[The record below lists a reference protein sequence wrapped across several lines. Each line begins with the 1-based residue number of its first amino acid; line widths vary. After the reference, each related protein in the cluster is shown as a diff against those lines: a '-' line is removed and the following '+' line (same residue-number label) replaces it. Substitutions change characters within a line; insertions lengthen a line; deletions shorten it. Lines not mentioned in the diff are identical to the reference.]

1 MKNDFGDLLRRAA
14 SIHRLRTE
22 RSLAEFGVTAG
33 QFAVLGI
40 VVDRPS
46 VSSAE
51 IARIEG
57 LTPQTVSVI
66 VANLMRRGALVR
78 IPHAVHGR
86 VQQIEATIAGLDLFK
101 KCEERAQQPEERLRR
116 EISQLDRLTVRRWL
130 AGIVA

>member
-1 MKNDFGDLLRRAA
+1 MKDDFGDLLRRAA

-33 QFAVLGI
+33 QFAVLSI
-40 VVDRPS
+40 VIDRPS

-86 VQQIEATIAGLDLFK
+86 IQQIEATIAGLGLFK
-101 KCEERAQQPEERLRR
+101 KCEQRAQQLEERLRR
-116 EISQLDRLTVRRWL
+116 EISQLDRPTVRRWL
-130 AGIVA
+130 AGIVV

>member
-1 MKNDFGDLLRRAA
+1 MKSNFGDLLRRAA

-33 QFAVLGI
+33 QFAVLAII
-40 VVDRPS
+40 VDSPS
-46 VSSAE
+46 VSNAD

-66 VANLMRRGALVR
+66 VANLVRRGAVVK

-86 VQQIEATIAGLDLFK
+86 IQQIEATEAGLDLIK
-101 KCEERAQQPEERLRR
+101 KCWERGQRLEAGLRDELSPENAPVL
-116 EISQLDRLTVRRWL
+116 RRWL
-130 AGIVA
+130 SAIAS